1 MNSMFEEII
10 LPIKFVPK
18 EGKFSCGQACVQM
31 CLNHFNLK
39 YELSKIASVEEILSY
54 LKICRLRTEY
64 WDRFRHPFLYDFQEK
79 VFKSQTWVFKRIVEH
94 LKSGSPIISYMKLR
108 RGDIAVNHFVV
119 ISGVQLTEKGQI
131 SGFYIL
137 DPDNGVD
144 SSENQLLLNSFMSY
158 WLGCLV
164 FVYK

>member
-1 MNSMFEEII
+1 
-10 LPIKFVPK
+10 
-18 EGKFSCGQACVQM
+18 
-31 CLNHFNLK
+31 
-39 YELSKIASVEEILSY
+39 
-54 LKICRLRTEY
+54 
-64 WDRFRHPFLYDFQEK
+64 LYDFQEK